1 MGGCDHL
8 IEWVWSSSQLGGEE
22 LSSLAD
28 LHLVDKLL
36 HFMKG
41 GLKREG
47 VSGGVASSAMP
58 CHLVMVSI
66 AYMP

>member
-1 MGGCDHL
+1 MGVVIL
-8 IEWVWSSSQLGGEE
+8 QLGGEE
-22 LSSLAD
+22 LSGLAD

-47 VSGGVASSAMP
+47 VSGGVASSATP
-58 CHLVMVSI
+58 CHLVMVSCSVC
-66 AYMP
+66 PEVR